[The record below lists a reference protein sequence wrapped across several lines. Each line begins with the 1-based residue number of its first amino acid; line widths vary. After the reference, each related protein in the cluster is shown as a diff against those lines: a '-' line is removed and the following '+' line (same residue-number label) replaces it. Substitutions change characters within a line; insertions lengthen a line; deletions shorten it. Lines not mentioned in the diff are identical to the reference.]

1 MFPKSNPYLDVF
13 LPALLLLLLLQL
25 LVEDPLLDLLQ
36 LVPGEVTEDLLQLTD
51 RDRGSFS
58 ANGWRP
64 STRFCIVKVLSCV
77 TGPLGRQGR
86 LLLLGSIVLK

>member
-51 RDRGSFS
+51 RDRNGGLFP
-58 ANGWRP
+58 ANGQP
-64 STRFCIVKVLSCV
+64 SSW
-77 TGPLGRQGR
+77 
-86 LLLLGSIVLK
+86 GSQ

>member
-1 MFPKSNPYLDVF
+1 MFRKSNPYLDVL

-51 RDRGSFS
+51 RDRNGGLFP
-58 ANGWRP
+58 ANGQQP
-64 STRFCIVKVLSCV
+64 SSAGLKKLFCSLARWLPTV
-77 TGPLGRQGR
+77 
-86 LLLLGSIVLK
+86 